1 MVALCSSPGHSVM
14 NVSECA
20 SSAVLP
26 VYAAKAATAAS
37 PSPPKSSPP
46 KSQPSPSPQPYC
58 TPVSAV
64 LQYHF
69 SRRSA
74 IVEKRE
80 HMFLRA
86 MSKAMRYYRIW
97 IYSANVAL
105 FLGTLVYTIAF
116 LSVIGDER
124 LSFFPAIRLYQP
136 SFIYS
141 YCAILV
147 QGGLLQALGCIGAL
161 KLNERYLNL
170 YLFTII
176 VLLFG
181 DGALG
186 IVWILRYNH
195 IVTHLRTDL
204 KLQIAKDYAANA
216 ELRDLWNDLQANS
229 RCCGVDGPNDYTT
242 SSWLNTTTAQREGAK
257 VVLPPSCC
265 LPEVVS
271 ANAPY
276 SECITR
282 IDEEGVFGRGC
293 YDSIHHWLQHSVDL
307 LSVLGFC
314 VITFIKMCFLCL
326 LRYEIKEMIE
336 KIRVIKGQSAA
347 EGAGTPS
354 MMPFQDL
361 EAYLP
366 RPSMQQDTLLGVAGG
381 GGGGPLSGTSGGSGL
396 LARSAAN
403 SITEKCHCR
412 LGVSM
417 GTNLTSTFSGS
428 RMILSTSTANLS
440 GCQSKKHSLV

>member
-1 MVALCSSPGHSVM
+1 M
-14 NVSECA
+14 
-20 SSAVLP
+20 
-26 VYAAKAATAAS
+26 
-37 PSPPKSSPP
+37 
-46 KSQPSPSPQPYC
+46 
-58 TPVSAV
+58 
-64 LQYHF
+64 
-69 SRRSA
+69 
-74 IVEKRE
+74 
-80 HMFLRA
+80 
-86 MSKAMRYYRIW
+86 
-97 IYSANVAL
+97 
-105 FLGTLVYTIAF
+105 
-116 LSVIGDER
+116 
-124 LSFFPAIRLYQP
+124 
-136 SFIYS
+136 
-141 YCAILV
+141 
-147 QGGLLQALGCIGAL
+147 
-161 KLNERYLNL
+161 
-170 YLFTII
+170 
-176 VLLFG
+176 LLFG

-216 ELRDLWNDLQANS
+216 ELRVRTAPAPLSLFLSQQVSISFSLLQDLWNDLQANS